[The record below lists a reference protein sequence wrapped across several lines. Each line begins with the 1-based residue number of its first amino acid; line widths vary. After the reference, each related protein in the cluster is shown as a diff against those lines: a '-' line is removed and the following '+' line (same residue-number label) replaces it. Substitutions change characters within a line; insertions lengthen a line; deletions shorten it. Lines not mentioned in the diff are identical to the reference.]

1 MVTRSEDCPRTDK
14 CLRNGNGTVNIKDLA
29 DKEALYNH
37 ARLFA
42 HITVEPGRSI
52 GYHDHVGETEFF
64 YILKG
69 EGQFNDNGALVTV
82 RPGDVCATGGG
93 NAHGMENVS
102 GETLEMLALIMLE

>member
-14 CLRNGNGTVNIKDLA
+14 CLRDGKGTVNIKDLA

-42 HITVEPGRSI
+42 HMTVDPGHSI
-52 GYHDHVGETEFF
+52 GYHDHEHETEFF

-69 EGQFNDNGALVTV
+69 EGQFNDNGTIVTV
-82 RPGDVCATGGG
+82 HPGDVCATGGG
-93 NAHGMENVS
+93 NTHSIENTA
-102 GETLEMLALIMLE
+102 EEPLEMIALIMLK

>member
-1 MVTRSEDCPRTDK
+1 MVTRSENCPRVDK
-14 CLRNGNGTVNIKDLA
+14 CLRDGKGTVNIKDLA

-42 HITVEPGRSI
+42 HITVEPGHSI
-52 GYHDHVGETEFF
+52 GCHDHVGETEFF

-69 EGQFNDNGALVTV
+69 EGQFNDNGEIVTV
-82 RPGDVCATGGG
+82 YPGDVCATGGG
-93 NAHGMENVS
+93 ASHGMENVG